1 MSELLDR
8 ITDIKKVAMNAD
20 DVMIIRADIG
30 NLPQSVA
37 HKHMQD
43 IKEAFSLL
51 FLSKNIIVIPSTFSI
66 DIITREWLEENA
78 GH

>member
-20 DVMIIRADIG
+20 DVMVIRADIG
-30 NLPQSVA
+30 NMPPSVA
-37 HKHMQD
+37 QMHMQD

-66 DIITREWLEENA
+66 DIITREWLDENA

>member
-8 ITDIKKVAMNAD
+8 ITDIKKVAMNAN
-20 DVMIIRADIG
+20 DVMVIRADIG
-30 NLPQSVA
+30 NMPPSVA
-37 HKHMQD
+37 QMHMQD

-66 DIITREWLEENA
+66 DIITREWLDENA

>member
-1 MSELLDR
+1 MSEFLDK
-8 ITDIKKVAMNAD
+8 ITDIKKVAMDAT

-30 NLPQSVA
+30 NMPPSVA
-37 HKHMQD
+37 QTHMQH

-66 DIITREWLEENA
+66 DIVTREWLEENA

>member
-1 MSELLDR
+1 MSELMDK
-8 ITDIKKVAMNAD
+8 ITDMQKITMSAT
-20 DVMIIRADIG
+20 DVMVIRADIG
-30 NLPQSVA
+30 SMPAGVA

-43 IKEAFSLL
+43 IKEAFGLL

-78 GH
+78 

>member
-8 ITDIKKVAMNAD
+8 ITDIKKVAMDAT

-30 NLPQSVA
+30 SMPAGVA
-37 HKHMQD
+37 RRHMQD
-43 IKEAFSLL
+43 IKEAFELL

-66 DIITREWLEENA
+66 DIITREWLEDQFNN
-78 GH
+78 

>member
-8 ITDIKKVAMNAD
+8 ITDIKKVAMDAT

-30 NLPQSVA
+30 NMPPSVA
-37 HKHMQD
+37 QTHMQD
-43 IKEAFSLL
+43 IKEAFELL

-66 DIITREWLEENA
+66 DIITREWLEDQFNN
-78 GH
+78 